1 MYDFV
6 ISHGRG
12 AYEAMACGKPTI
24 VMSSYNCRNNELRID
39 GWVKEE
45 NIDSLLQ
52 RNSSGFTFDIK
63 AKTIEEFGKFIDTYN
78 YKDGIANRKI
88 AEDKLSANTMLTQFK
103 EIFNEFS
110 ILT

>member
-1 MYDFV
+1 MHGLILYLWYDKHSTMILV
-6 ISHGRG
+6 
-12 AYEAMACGKPTI
+12 
-24 VMSSYNCRNNELRID
+24 NCNELRID
-39 GWVKEE
+39 GWVKED

-78 YKDGIANRKI
+78 YKDGITNRKI
-88 AEDKLSANTMLTQFK
+88 AEEKLSANIMLTQFK